1 MNDQRKKNERR
12 RRGRQLRFVAEV
24 LEARTLLTAAETF
37 SGPSLTDLIMM
48 ARQGQDTAPAAIDRM
63 LHSLETQLT
72 AGPLTDLSSATVDGN
87 GFVQEVQS
95 LESSYEQN
103 VDGQLS
109 PEFPNVDELLKLAGQ
124 AIVAD
129 VISLNQQNTV
139 GLISN
144 SALATD
150 AKKAIDSV
158 TAGPITS
165 LNTTLAGYAAA
176 TQAFEADLQTLVQS
190 LSSGAAT
197 PLDAAQVSAT
207 TAAEA
212 EAYLWDM
219 HSGLEVTNPNISNMV
234 DAAVDSLESTA
245 SSIAQDTTADALSAL
260 SSAISTFDTALL
272 NTTGLFGPR
281 GPISQAVGNRALT
294 PNLTSP
300 QTISAI
306 GSVSGTSTG
315 GGTATLSA
323 TLTNL
328 ASGQGISGET
338 VDFTLDGA
346 FAGQAVTDSDGV
358 ATLSGVATSQTGGT
372 DSGGVVASFAGDTT
386 FTPSNGSG
394 DLVVGQAT
402 AALGSVSGTA
412 SFGGP
417 ATLLA
422 TLTSPSTNAGI
433 SGETVTFTLNG
444 TSVGTASTTNATG
457 IATLTG
463 VAVTG
468 SAPRFDRESLE
479 PASPATP
486 TPAASSAT
494 GNLNI
499 TQIKTSVGSVSGTAA
514 FGGTATLTA
523 TLTSTATGA
532 GDRQRDHR
540 ISPSTARRWEP
551 PRPTSMAS
559 PRYPTWGHERSRG
572 DPHRHRHHHVPRR
585 HQLQHPAPGTGNLV
599 VTKAASAV
607 AAVSGTAPVG
617 RHGHVDR
624 DLDLPARPGPRDRRR
639 DGDVHPRRHFRD
651 QYHDQRQRRRHPDRR
666 GDERF
671 RLGTNRAPW
680 SPPSPPAMATL
691 TGSSGGRRPETSPRS
706 PAWPAS
712 TTGLAGD
719 GGTATLTATG
729 WTQRP
734 PGPPRAERDRDL
746 HARRH
751 EAVGTATTNR
761 ERRRHADRRGVTT
774 DAVGTHTGGVVSVTF
789 AGDTTFAPSTATGD
803 LVVSQASTSLT
814 NVSGSTTSGGT
825 ATLTATLTRR

>member
-1 MNDQRKKNERR
+1 MNDQRKKNERG

-72 AGPLTDLSSATVDGN
+72 AGPLADLSAATVDGN

-95 LESSYEQN
+95 LESSYQQN

-129 VISLNQQNTV
+129 VISLNQQNSV

-144 SALATD
+144 SGLATD

-245 SSIAQDTTADALSAL
+245 SSIAQDSTADALSAL

-272 NTTGLFGPR
+272 DTTGLFGPR
-281 GPISQAVGNRALT
+281 GPISQAIGNRALT

-358 ATLSGVATSQTGGT
+358 ATLSGVATSQTAGT
-372 DSGGVVASFAGDTT
+372 DSAGVVASFAGDST
-386 FTPSNGSG
+386 FAPSNGSG

-422 TLTSPSTNAGI
+422 TLTSSATNAGI
-433 SGETVTFTLNG
+433 AGETISFTLDG
-444 TSVGTASTTNATG
+444 TSVGTAVTNSSG
-457 IATLTG
+457 VATLTG
-463 VAVTG
+463 VTTTDDAGTDTG
-468 SAPRFDRESLE
+468 GVV
-479 PASPATP
+479 ASFAGDSSFGATN
-486 TPAASSAT
+486 AS
-494 GNLNI
+494 GNLVVSQAA
-499 TQIKTSVGSVSGTAA
+499 TTLGSVSGTAA

-523 TLTSTATGA
+523 TLTSQVTNAGA
-532 GDRQRDHR
+532 SGETVSFTLDG
-540 ISPSTARRWEP
+540 
-551 PRPTSMAS
+551 TS
-559 PRYPTWGHERSRG
+559 
-572 DPHRHRHHHVPRR
+572 V
-585 HQLQHPAPGTGNLV
+585 
-599 VTKAASAV
+599 
-607 AAVSGTAPVG
+607 GTAV
-617 RHGHVDR
+617 
-624 DLDLPARPGPRDRRR
+624 
-639 DGDVHPRRHFRD
+639 
-651 QYHDQRQRRRHPDRR
+651 
-666 GDERF
+666 
-671 RLGTNRAPW
+671 TN
-680 SPPSPPAMATL
+680 SSGVATL
-691 TGSSGGRRPETSPRS
+691 TGV
-706 PAWPAS
+706 A
-712 TTGLAGD
+712 TTA
-719 GGTATLTATG
+719 
-729 WTQRP
+729 
-734 PGPPRAERDRDL
+734 
-746 HARRH
+746 
-751 EAVGTATTNR
+751 AVGT
-761 ERRRHADRRGVTT
+761 D
-774 DAVGTHTGGVVSVTF
+774 TGGVVASF
-789 AGDTTFAPSTATGD
+789 AGDTNYSAATNATGD
-803 LVVSQASTSLT
+803 LVVSQAATTLG
-814 NVSGSTTSGGT
+814 NVAGTASFGGT
-825 ATLTATLTRR
+825 ATLTATLTSAATNAGVAGETVSFTLDGAAWARR